1 MNLLEVGIPTVPLED
16 GCISE
21 YRDSPRYR
29 SRQIHQSG
37 RSRNERRSHYGS
49 SIQKDDSVDA
59 PTVHDLAKW
68 VHL

>member
-1 MNLLEVGIPTVPLED
+1 MNLLEVGIPTVPLR
-16 GCISE
+16 GMVVVSE

-49 SIQKDDSVDA
+49 GIPKG
-59 PTVHDLAKW
+59 
-68 VHL
+68 